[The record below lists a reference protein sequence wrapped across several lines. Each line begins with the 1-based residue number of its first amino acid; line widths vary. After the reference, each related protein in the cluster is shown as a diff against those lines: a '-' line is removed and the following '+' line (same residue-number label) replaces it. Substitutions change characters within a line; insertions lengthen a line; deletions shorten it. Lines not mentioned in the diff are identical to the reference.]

1 MPSPPFDYN
10 TGRDPHKSHSR
21 DQDCHSLSECEEAHI
36 SKPLTRLGA
45 WASTIILLGW
55 TFEILVLA
63 ALTFLWAGMG
73 PKAGGEKASQLWR
86 FITLGDLAPQA
97 VTVCSVILRTVVNL
111 QATICTALVAA
122 LLLEARTVRMSNIA
136 LFSVLRAVN
145 GGPSSMAERL
155 IWTPRE
161 FIRSLPA
168 FLLLMLYI
176 TTIASEFTSTILL
189 EDFQETPLMVK
200 PIESRVN
207 TIMTYPDMLAPS
219 SNASQ
224 TSMVWESGPPSYPSF
239 AEEILEARL
248 EDSQDTTDTGL
259 IRRAFI
265 PFAASKRQNLHR
277 YQGGAVLW
285 ESRVAC
291 TRPQLTGRIE
301 YEPEYGSW
309 WPRLVGTASWLSDQ
323 AFSNFTCEQGATQ
336 CNDKP
341 FDCALPFHENRTRTT
356 SIMNKRPTSLCLFN
370 HTDQRKNIGPYFS
383 NIMIILD
390 TRTPYLG
397 WLDFEVNDTTPS
409 GRYVGEN
416 IPESTPMGEWSS
428 YEWNSV
434 VKLNVTICQSYMHLD
449 LQNITASSANGT
461 REPTLNYDSIKK
473 TWDTGDIL
481 KLVGHGDLER
491 SDRGILTISSSSK
504 ISEEEFQSMFQG
516 SSNYDYLWN
525 ITNGIGLVRQY
536 LSFIVT
542 EVKAGVLTSL
552 GPRNYTV
559 YFCTQCPIAGNW
571 TDPHY
576 SVSVLFESVLEKT
589 GSAALAWSSMMFWLA
604 QAEYYIGLPAVDF
617 GGNSTMMYSRLVSIP
632 HKWLG
637 FGIVTGIV
645 IANMSIVASI
655 TWLYLKKTRFSIYGD
670 VWHTIAQIISPDT
683 RYLIEKATSSTD
695 RQVEQSL
702 KAAGSDKVDAGLHM
716 LHSGRVV
723 VLRNNAPFK
732 HLESE

>member
-1 MPSPPFDYN
+1 M
-10 TGRDPHKSHSR
+10 
-21 DQDCHSLSECEEAHI
+21 
-36 SKPLTRLGA
+36 SKPPTRLGT
-45 WASTIILLGW
+45 WAATIILLGW
-55 TFEILVLA
+55 TLEIVVLA
-63 ALTFLWAGMG
+63 ALTFLWVGMG
-73 PKAGGEKASQLWR
+73 PEPGGEKASELWR
-86 FITLGDLAPQA
+86 FITLGDFAPQA
-97 VTVCSVILRTVVNL
+97 VTVCSVILRTVINL

-145 GGPSSMAERL
+145 GGPSSITERL

-161 FIRSLPA
+161 FIKSLPA
-168 FLLLMLYI
+168 FLALMLYI
-176 TTIASEFTSTILL
+176 TAIVSEFTSTILL
-189 EDFQETPLMVK
+189 EDFREIPLMVK
-200 PIESRVN
+200 PTERRVN
-207 TIMTYPDMLAPS
+207 TIMTHSDLLAPS
-219 SNASQ
+219 ANASQ

-239 AEEILEARL
+239 AEEILEAPL
-248 EDSQDTTDTGL
+248 ENLQDTADTGL

-265 PFAASKRQNLHR
+265 PFATSERQNLHR

-285 ESRVAC
+285 ESRVVC

-336 CNDKP
+336 CSNKP

-356 SIMNKRPTSLCLFN
+356 SIMNKKPTSLCLFN
-370 HTDQRKNIGPYFS
+370 YTDQRKNIGPYFS
-383 NIMIILD
+383 NIMMILD

-409 GRYVGEN
+409 GRYIGEK
-416 IPESTPMGEWSS
+416 IPESTPRGEWSS
-428 YEWNSV
+428 HEWNSV
-434 VKLNVTICQSYMHLD
+434 VKLDVTICQSYMHLD

-461 REPTLNYDSIKK
+461 REPTLNYDPSKK
-473 TWDTGDIL
+473 TWDTGEIL
-481 KLVGHGDLER
+481 KLVGYGDLER
-491 SDRGILTISSSSK
+491 SDRGVLTMSDSSK
-504 ISEEEFQSMFQG
+504 IPEEELERMFQG
-516 SSNYDYLWN
+516 SSNYDFMSN
-525 ITNGIGLVRQY
+525 VTNAIGLVRQY

-576 SVSVLFESVLEKT
+576 SVSVLFETVLETT
-589 GSAALAWSSMMFWLA
+589 GSAASAWSSMMFWLA
-604 QAEYYIGLPAVDF
+604 QAEYYIGLPGVDF
-617 GGNSTMMYSRLVSIP
+617 GGNSTMMYSRPVSIP

-637 FGIVTGIV
+637 FGIVTGVV

-655 TWLYLKKTRFSIYGD
+655 TWLYLRTTKFSIYGN

-683 RYLIEKATSSTD
+683 RYLLEKATSSTD
-695 RQVEQSL
+695 RKVEQSL
-702 KAAGSDKVDAGLHM
+702 KVAGSEKIDAGLHV
-716 LHSGRVV
+716 LRSGRVV

-732 HLESE
+732 HLEGE